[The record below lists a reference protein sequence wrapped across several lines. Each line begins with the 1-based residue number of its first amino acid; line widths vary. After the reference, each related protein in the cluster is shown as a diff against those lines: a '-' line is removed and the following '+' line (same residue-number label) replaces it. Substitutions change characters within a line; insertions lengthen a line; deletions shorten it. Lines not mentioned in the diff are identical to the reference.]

1 MSDCIFCKI
10 INGEIPSSKVYENE
24 HVFAF
29 KDINPCAPVHI
40 LIVPKVHIESA
51 DSVDEGNSEA
61 VRQVF
66 LAIPAIAAAAGLANG
81 YRVVTNVGEDG
92 GQTVRHL
99 HFHLLGGRK
108 FSEKIVCPVI
118 RAGGKC
124 VHFALLVTR
133 LFAVDGLFY
142 GIAFRQNK
150 RCILALYNSVQT
162 VF

>member
-1 MSDCIFCKI
+1 MPVSSAAERRDRSQNERNGNIMSDCIFCKI

-40 LIVPKVHIESA
+40 LIVPKVHIGSA

-108 FSEKIVCPVI
+108 FSEKIV
-118 RAGGKC
+118 
-124 VHFALLVTR
+124 
-133 LFAVDGLFY
+133 
-142 GIAFRQNK
+142 
-150 RCILALYNSVQT
+150 
-162 VF
+162 